1 MFNRL
6 YYLLFVF
13 ILAGCFSVTIKTDGG
28 NIPQNSPQKDLS
40 NSIIIP
46 KLIKSSTHKID
57 KGTLEITRLQ
67 HKVDSELL
75 QINKLQ
81 NHKLYLLQHSEIK
94 KN

>member
-1 MFNRL
+1 MAEIFHKIVHKK
-6 YYLLFVF
+6 YLLN
-13 ILAGCFSVTIKTDGG
+13 TK
-28 NIPQNSPQKDLS
+28 
-40 NSIIIP
+40 IIH